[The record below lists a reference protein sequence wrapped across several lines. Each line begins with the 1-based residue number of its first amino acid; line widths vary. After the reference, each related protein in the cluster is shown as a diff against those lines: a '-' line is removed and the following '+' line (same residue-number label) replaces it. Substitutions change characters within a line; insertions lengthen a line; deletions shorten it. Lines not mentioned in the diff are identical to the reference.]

1 MRLPAVSLVLG
12 LLALAAVSPASAQ
25 LRASRPAKPV
35 QNLPRFMVANPHS
48 FAAADSAAAVRVGTG
63 MREKMESIA
72 DKWYNV
78 IQRNQMN
85 DALVQYGY
93 PPDAVLPPLVA
104 RQLASQ
110 LQARGLVTSTLTRG
124 EGGARVS
131 IESRLTSISDQ
142 TGFILKMDQAPN
154 QSFEDLGDK
163 IAEGLKGAIA
173 ALQDAKECESTRAT
187 DAAKAAAAA
196 QKALKQQPNFGL
208 AEMCLANIALAKKA
222 PADEV
227 IGHFVNA
234 TKGDR
239 MSLEAWGGLLGQ
251 YQQKND
257 TAHIVSTYE
266 ALIQLA
272 PNNQKVVE
280 EAVRFFII
288 AGVPNRGEQIASDAI
303 KQDPSNPGN
312 YLLLARACLVQGA
325 TKPEKNKC
333 AVGALEQM
341 FALDTAASDT
351 FNLQAMIYAT
361 SREPID
367 SARYLKWSQYAVAK
381 FPKNATMLGELVKAY
396 TVVGPLDSLVSITKR
411 VVVADTADM
420 SPVIRAMKALD
431 KEKRYKESIEMIQF
445 IDKYGS
451 PTDKQNAGVILAQEI
466 GLEMLKAQPADYP
479 AVVEIGKRAA
489 GLVPQQGRAAQLAN
503 YIIGIGM
510 LAQISDKDK
519 AAVEAKS
526 CDGVNALEQWLNDT
540 KAALTIGQPI
550 QPQFVGEQLPKIEG
564 YAPRIAQMKKAYC
577 K

>member
-1 MRLPAVSLVLG
+1 MRLPAVSLVVG
-12 LLALAAVSPASAQ
+12 VFALASVIPATAQ
-25 LRASRPAKPV
+25 LRASRPARPV

-48 FAAADSAAAVRVGTG
+48 FATADSAAAVRVGTG
-63 MREKMESIA
+63 MRDKMESIA

-78 IQRNQMN
+78 ILRNQMN

-110 LQARGLVTSTLTRG
+110 LQARALVTSTLTRG
-124 EGGARVS
+124 DGGAKVS
-131 IESRLTSISDQ
+131 IESRLTGIGDQ
-142 TGFILKMDQAPN
+142 TGFILKMEQAPN

-163 IAEGLKGAIA
+163 IAEGLKGALG
-173 ALQDAKECESTRAT
+173 ALQDAKQCESLRTT
-187 DAAKAAAAA
+187 DAAKAADAA

-208 AEMCLANIALAKKA
+208 AEMCLANIAVAKKA

-280 EAVRFFII
+280 EAVRYFII

-303 KQDPSNPGN
+303 KQDPSNPSN

-341 FALDTAASDT
+341 FALDSAASDT
-351 FNLQAMIYAT
+351 FNLQAMIYAS
-361 SREPID
+361 SREPVD
-367 SARYLKWSQYAVAK
+367 TARYIKWSQFAAKK
-381 FPKNATMLGELVKAY
+381 FPKNATLLGELVKAY
-396 TVVGPLDSLVSITKR
+396 SVAGPLDSLVAVTKR
-411 VVVADTADM
+411 VVSADTTDM

-431 KEKRYKESIEMIQF
+431 KEKRYKESIELVQF

-451 PTDKQNAGVILAQEI
+451 PTDKQNAGVIIAQEI
-466 GLEMLKAQPADYP
+466 GLEMLKTQPVDY
-479 AVVEIGKRAA
+479 AALVDVGKRSVT
-489 GLVPQQGRAAQLAN
+489 LVPQTGRASQLAN

-510 LAQISDKDK
+510 LGQIGDKDTK
-519 AAVEAKS
+519 AVQSKQCE
-526 CDGVNALEQWLNDT
+526 DVNALETWINDT
-540 KAALTIGQPI
+540 KAALTIGKPI
-550 QPQFVGEQLPKIEG
+550 QDAFITEQLTKLESYG
-564 YAPRIAQMKKAYC
+564 TRIGQMKKAYC